1 MITFPKYI
9 LLQKDRDDYRG
20 DFAQDFIRVVNNPD
34 IYGEL
39 KQLDTETLIGFY
51 KTLPTWVCQK
61 AEMALIELWQEW
73 LTYKHI
79 GLKYDNESIGYL
91 YFLRIPN
98 KQVFKIGKTK
108 LNPEIRKLQIESAE
122 KIKVEI
128 YNWIRIKNFD
138 LIEMELKKYFKK
150 YQIQREWFQFE
161 FIAGAYCAEI
171 DEAIE
176 VYSKIAEDV
185 ELMRSVYDE

>member
-138 LIEMELKKYFKK
+138 LIEMEKK
-150 YQIQREWFQFE
+150 
-161 FIAGAYCAEI
+161 
-171 DEAIE
+171 
-176 VYSKIAEDV
+176 
-185 ELMRSVYDE
+185 